1 MGVVSYAIKESM
13 SGVSSSITMRAS
25 EKKFVMQN
33 LATQCYV
40 VFAWLVVF
48 SSSLR
53 VSRTAQDYTGTN
65 QTLQLEAI
73 KTSMLE
79 YLGMDRPPPPSRGK
93 SSFQELIK
101 IYRQYQSLRRNM
113 QSFQSGS
120 SFFLHTTVQPLT
132 SQQNSPESVTQ
143 WFRAVFHRESH
154 ITDEFLLAQAQLQL
168 QRPLDNN
175 FDQPLRSQKTL
186 VRIHI
191 TTQSYMEKV
200 FSSKKLQSRGH
211 NVTMDVT
218 FAVTRWLGK
227 TSNSLLIVDIGFV
240 RKKEGETESTPQ
252 IFLELKLMEGKMR
265 KARSTYGEDF
275 EEDSYCSRKSL
286 SVSFE
291 EIGWSDWIVA
301 PAGYTMYFCDG
312 SCPHNYKPA
321 SMHTQIKSR
330 LHRLTKGATP
340 RPCCVPADYEPM
352 ILMHYDS
359 RGKLKL
365 TSFNDLIVT
374 KCHCA

>member
-1 MGVVSYAIKESM
+1 
-13 SGVSSSITMRAS
+13 
-25 EKKFVMQN
+25 MQN
-33 LATQCYV
+33 SATQCYV
-40 VFAWLVVF
+40 LFAWLVLF

-53 VSRTAQDYTGTN
+53 VSRAVQDYTGTN
-65 QTLQLEAI
+65 QTLQLEAL

-79 YLGMDRPPPPSRGK
+79 YLGMDRPPPSRGK
-93 SSFQELIK
+93 SSYQELIR
-101 IYRQYQSLRRNM
+101 IYRQYQNMRRNM

-120 SFFLHTTVQPLT
+120 SFLLHTTVRPLN
-132 SQQNSPESVTQ
+132 SQQNGPESVTQ
-143 WFRAVFHRESH
+143 WFRAVFHRESQ

-168 QRPLDNN
+168 QRTLDNN
-175 FDQPLRSQKTL
+175 FDQPLCNQKIL

-191 TTQSYMEKV
+191 TSHSYMKKILN
-200 FSSKKLQSRGH
+200 SKKFKSRGH
-211 NVTMDVT
+211 NVTVDVT
-218 FAVTRWLGK
+218 FAVNRWLVK
-227 TSNSLLIVDIGFV
+227 TSDALLIVDVGFV
-240 RKKEGETESTPQ
+240 RNKEGETEPTPQ
-252 IFLELKLMEGKMR
+252 ICLELKLMDGKVR
-265 KARSTYGEDF
+265 KARSTYGESF
-275 EEDSYCSRKSL
+275 EEDSYCGRRSL

>member
-1 MGVVSYAIKESM
+1 
-13 SGVSSSITMRAS
+13 
-25 EKKFVMQN
+25 MQN
-33 LATQCYV
+33 SATQCYV
-40 VFAWLVVF
+40 LFACLVLF

-53 VSRTAQDYTGTN
+53 VSRAVQDSTGSN
-65 QTLQLEAI
+65 QTLQLEAL

-79 YLGMDRPPPPSRGK
+79 YLGMDRPPPFREKMSH
-93 SSFQELIK
+93 QNLIR
-101 IYRQYQSLRRNM
+101 IYRQYQNMRRNM
-113 QSFQSGS
+113 LPSQSGS
-120 SFFLHTTVQPLT
+120 SLFLHTTVQPLN
-132 SQQNSPESVTQ
+132 SKQNGPDSKTQ

-154 ITDEFLLAQAQLQL
+154 ITDGFFLAQAQLRL
-168 QRPLDNN
+168 QRPLDNS
-175 FDQPLRSQKTL
+175 FDEPVCDQKIL
-186 VRIHI
+186 VSIHI
-191 TTQSYMEKV
+191 TSHSYMKKV
-200 FSSKKLQSRGH
+200 FHSKKLQSTGH

-218 FAVTRWLGK
+218 FAVNRWLMK
-227 TSNSLLIVDIGFV
+227 TSDALLIVDVGFV
-240 RKKEGETESTPQ
+240 RNKKEGETESTPQ
-252 IFLELKLMEGKMR
+252 ICLELTLMDGKVR
-265 KARSTYGEDF
+265 KPRSTYGESV
-275 EEDSYCSRKSL
+275 EHDSNCGRRSL

-340 RPCCVPADYEPM
+340 RPCCVPAEYEPM

-359 RGKLKL
+359 QGKLKL

>member
-1 MGVVSYAIKESM
+1 
-13 SGVSSSITMRAS
+13 MRAS
-25 EKKFVMQN
+25 EKEFVMQN
-33 LATQCYV
+33 SASQCYV
-40 VFAWLVVF
+40 LFAWLVLF

-53 VSRTAQDYTGTN
+53 VSRAVQDYTGTN
-65 QTLQLEAI
+65 QTLQLEAL

-79 YLGMDRPPPPSRGK
+79 YLGMDKPPPFKGK
-93 SSFQELIK
+93 SSYQELIR
-101 IYRQYQSLRRNM
+101 IYRQYQNMRRNM
-113 QSFQSGS
+113 QSFQSGPS
-120 SFFLHTTVQPLT
+120 HFLHTAVRPLN
-132 SQQNSPESVTQ
+132 SQNGPESVTQ

-168 QRPLDNN
+168 QRPLHNN
-175 FDQPLRSQKTL
+175 FVQPLHNQKIL
-186 VRIHI
+186 VRIYISSH
-191 TTQSYMEKV
+191 SYIN
-200 FSSKKLQSRGH
+200 KKIKSRGQ
-211 NVTMDVT
+211 NITMDVT
-218 FAVTRWLGK
+218 FAVHEWLKK
-227 TSNSLLIVDIGFV
+227 TSDALLIVDIGLV
-240 RKKEGETESTPQ
+240 GNKKDDTEPTVQ
-252 IFLELKLMEGKMR
+252 ICLELKLMDSKVR
-265 KARSTYGEDF
+265 NTRSTYGESF
-275 EEDSYCSRKSL
+275 EDDSYCGRKSL

-340 RPCCVPADYEPM
+340 RPCCVPAEYEPM

>member
-1 MGVVSYAIKESM
+1 M
-13 SGVSSSITMRAS
+13 
-25 EKKFVMQN
+25 N
-33 LATQCYV
+33 
-40 VFAWLVVF
+40 
-48 SSSLR
+48 
-53 VSRTAQDYTGTN
+53 
-65 QTLQLEAI
+65 
-73 KTSMLE
+73 
-79 YLGMDRPPPPSRGK
+79 
-93 SSFQELIK
+93 
-101 IYRQYQSLRRNM
+101 
-113 QSFQSGS
+113 
-120 SFFLHTTVQPLT
+120 

-191 TTQSYMEKV
+191 TTHSYMEKV

-218 FAVTRWLGK
+218 FAVNRWLGK
-227 TSNSLLIVDIGFV
+227 TSNALLIVDIGFV

-252 IFLELKLMEGKMR
+252 ICLELKLMDGKMR

>member
-1 MGVVSYAIKESM
+1 
-13 SGVSSSITMRAS
+13 MRAS
-25 EKKFVMQN
+25 EKEFVMQN
-33 LATQCYV
+33 SATQCYV
-40 VFAWLVVF
+40 LFAWLVLF

-53 VSRTAQDYTGTN
+53 GSRAVQDYTGTN

-79 YLGMDRPPPPSRGK
+79 YLGMDRPPPPPSSRGR
-93 SSFQELIK
+93 SSYQELIR
-101 IYRQYQSLRRNM
+101 IYRQYQSMRKNM
-113 QSFQSGS
+113 QPFQSGA
-120 SFFLHTTVQPLT
+120 SFFLHTTVQPLN

-154 ITDEFLLAQAQLQL
+154 ITDEFLLAQAQLRL

-175 FDQPLRSQKTL
+175 FDQPLRNQKTL

-191 TTQSYMEKV
+191 TTHSHMEKV
-200 FSSKKLQSRGH
+200 FSSKKWQSRGH

-218 FAVTRWLGK
+218 FAVNRWLGK
-227 TSNSLLIVDIGFV
+227 TSDASLIVDIGFV
-240 RKKEGETESTPQ
+240 RNKEGETESTPQ
-252 IFLELKLMEGKMR
+252 ICLELKRMDGKVR
-265 KARSTYGEDF
+265 KARSTFGENLED
-275 EEDSYCSRKSL
+275 DSYCSRKSL